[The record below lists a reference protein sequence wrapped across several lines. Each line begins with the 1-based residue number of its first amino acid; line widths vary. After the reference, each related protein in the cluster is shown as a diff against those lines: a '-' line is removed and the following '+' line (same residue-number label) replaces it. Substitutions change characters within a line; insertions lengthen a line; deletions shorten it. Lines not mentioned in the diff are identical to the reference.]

1 MNTNKKK
8 GNKSSTNIC
17 YAIHDEV
24 RRLLPILM
32 IGKTLTQ
39 EDFIS
44 KSVNYDN
51 FVQQFACFLKYES
64 EFYADV
70 IDEQL
75 AADPQGY
82 KEIFLS
88 KCLNL
93 VQLQDNLND
102 FNVKLKKVQQIS
114 NRKWQQEVKPM
125 LKPIVMLCYIY
136 IYYYYY
142 HHYIT

>member
-1 MNTNKKK
+1 
-8 GNKSSTNIC
+8 
-17 YAIHDEV
+17 
-24 RRLLPILM
+24 M
-32 IGKTLTQ
+32 IGQTLT
-39 EDFIS
+39 ERDFTS
-44 KSVNYDN
+44 KSKMYDN
-51 FVQQFACFLKYES
+51 FVQQFACFLKRES

-75 AADPQGY
+75 LADREGY
-82 KEIFLS
+82 TEIFLS

-125 LKPIVMLCYIY
+125 LAPIVMLCYVMLCY
-136 IYYYYY
+136 VML
-142 HHYIT
+142 HHYHYNNNNFN